1 MSKKMY
7 RLEVLFSDGSV
18 ELEEE
23 SFETKEDAYE
33 DYLDWVENYPVGQ
46 EMMRQLD
53 DEDYSSATITG
64 YRIYQE

>member
-33 DYLDWVENYPVGQ
+33 EYLDWKESYPVGQ

>member
-18 ELEEE
+18 TLEEE
-23 SFETKEDAYE
+23 SFETEEDAYE

>member
-7 RLEVLFSDGSV
+7 RLEVYFSDGSV
-18 ELEEE
+18 QLEEE
-23 SFETKEDAYE
+23 SFETEEEAYE
-33 DYLDWVENYPVGQ
+33 EYLDWQENYPVGQ

-53 DEDYSSATITG
+53 DEDYDSATITG

>member
-23 SFETKEDAYE
+23 SFETEEDAYE
-33 DYLDWVENYPVGQ
+33 EYLDWKESYPVGQ